1 MAISITSILV
11 ESMKTFK
18 TQLRVRYAETDA
30 AKVVYYGSF
39 FLYFEVGKIEMYR
52 ELGLPYKWDIPIVD
66 TYCKYLGPVYFDD
79 LLEVHTNFADIKEKS
94 FKIES
99 RIFKVQDDG
108 QLLQVAQGYTT
119 HVFIDESR
127 KAIVMPEHYKKMFKM
142 LEN

>member
-1 MAISITSILV
+1 
-11 ESMKTFK
+11 MKTFK

-30 AKVVYYGSF
+30 AEVVYYGSF

-52 ELGLPYKWDIPIVD
+52 ELNLPYKWDIPIVD

-99 RIFKVQDDG
+99 RVYKKKDDG
-108 QLLQVAQGYTT
+108 ELVPVSEGYTT
-119 HVFIDESR
+119 HVFIDENR
-127 KAIVMPEHYKKMFKM
+127 KAISQPEHYKEIFRKI
-142 LEN
+142 ENED

>member
-30 AKVVYYGSF
+30 AEVVYYGSF

>member
-1 MAISITSILV
+1 
-11 ESMKTFK
+11 MKAFK

-30 AKVVYYGSF
+30 AEVVYYGSF

-66 TYCKYLGPVYFDD
+66 TYCKYLTPVYFDD

-108 QLLQVAQGYTT
+108 QLVQVAEGYTT
-119 HVFIDESR
+119 HVFIDENR
-127 KAIVMPEHYKKMFKM
+127 KAITMPEHYIKMFKR
-142 LEN
+142 LETEK

>member
-1 MAISITSILV
+1 
-11 ESMKTFK
+11 MKTFK

-30 AKVVYYGSF
+30 AEVVYYGSF

-52 ELGLPYKWDIPIVD
+52 ELDLPYKWDIPIVD

-99 RIFKVQDDG
+99 RVFKKKEDG
-108 QLLQVAQGYTT
+108 ELEPVAEGYTT
-119 HVFIDESR
+119 HVFIDKDR
-127 KAIVMPEHYKKMFKM
+127 KAISLPEHYIEIFKK
-142 LEN
+142 LENEN